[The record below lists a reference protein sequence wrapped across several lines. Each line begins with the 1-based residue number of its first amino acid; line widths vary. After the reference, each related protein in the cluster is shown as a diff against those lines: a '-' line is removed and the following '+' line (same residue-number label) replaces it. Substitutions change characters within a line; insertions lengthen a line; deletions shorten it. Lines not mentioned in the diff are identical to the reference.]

1 MRAVT
6 RWCTLAGA
14 AVLCLLFALPVRAN
28 NNVDLVLVLALD
40 VSSSVDARE
49 FDIQK
54 TGLVLAFRHTAVI
67 AAIQR
72 GRHKRIAVAAV
83 QWAGYRQQR
92 VMVPWMIVGNR
103 SEAARFSDRLADMPR
118 AYPDGATHLSGVIR
132 FASNLALDAPHVA
145 VRRVIDISGDGK
157 DNVRGTPQQARD
169 LAVAQGV
176 TINGLAIANEAPDL
190 FDYYR
195 TNIIGGPSSFALA
208 VRDYNTYPAAIL
220 RKLVREIDTRL
231 LY

>member
-1 MRAVT
+1 MLHA
-6 RWCTLAGA
+6 LALVGLMVA
-14 AVLCLLFALPVRAN
+14 LLALPVRAN
-28 NNVDLVLVLALD
+28 SNVDLVLVLALD

-54 TGLVLAFRHTAVI
+54 NGLVLAFRHAAVV

-72 GRHKRIAVAAV
+72 GRHKRIAVTAV

-92 VMVPWMIVGNR
+92 VMVPWMVVGTR
-103 SEAARFSDRLADMPR
+103 AEAARFSDRLAGMPR

-132 FASNLALDAPHVA
+132 FASNLALEAPHAA

-157 DNVRGTPQQARD
+157 DNVRGSPQQARD

-176 TINGLAIANEAPDL
+176 TINGLAIANETPDL

-195 TNIIGGPSSFALA
+195 TKIIGGPSAFALA
-208 VRDYNTYPAAIL
+208 VTDYDTYPAAIL